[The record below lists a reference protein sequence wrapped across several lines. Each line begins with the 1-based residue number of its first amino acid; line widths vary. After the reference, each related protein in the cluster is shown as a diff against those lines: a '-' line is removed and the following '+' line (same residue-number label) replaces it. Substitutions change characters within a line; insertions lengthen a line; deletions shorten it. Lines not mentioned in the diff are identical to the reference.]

1 MTDKELHFQALSIIN
16 DIRKA
21 EKSGER
27 IPLYKMNHLEAR
39 NAYLAMTE
47 SLSPPAPKVFQ
58 VKNFFIEL
66 RKIKIPIRY
75 YRGIKHSKKNILPV
89 TVFFHGG
96 GWVIGDLDT
105 HDVVCRQ
112 LANLG
117 DFDVISVNYRMG
129 PENSFPAAVND
140 ATSSINWIAN
150 NKINLPIDSS
160 KIAVCGDSAGG
171 NLAAV
176 CCINSKINSGPL
188 ITYQTL
194 IYPATHMGNNY
205 PSKNKYDGY
214 ILSKRLMKWFEE
226 KYIGNNQGD
235 FSYSDWR
242 ISPICY
248 DYLHNLPPALIIMA
262 ECDPLKDE
270 GIAYAEKLKKSGND
284 VETVIFD
291 GQIHGFLTM
300 GARIDDADKLITM
313 VARRISAS
321 LSK

>member
-1 MTDKELHFQALSIIN
+1 M
-16 DIRKA
+16 
-21 EKSGER
+21 
-27 IPLYKMNHLEAR
+27 
-39 NAYLAMTE
+39 
-47 SLSPPAPKVFQ
+47 
-58 VKNFFIEL
+58 
-66 RKIKIPIRY
+66 
-75 YRGIKHSKKNILPV
+75 

-117 DFDVISVNYRMG
+117 DFDVISVNYRVG

-248 DYLHNLPPALIIMA
+248 DYLHNLPPALIIIA
-262 ECDPLKDE
+262 GCDPLKDE

-284 VETVIFD
+284 VETIIFD